1 MHLGIPT
8 DLVNQTIQTYGPWAV
23 FAIVM
28 LESSGL
34 PLPGETALLAAA
46 MYAGA
51 TGDISIWVVI
61 AAAAAGAILG
71 DNIGYWVGRRFGFRL
86 LLRYG
91 RYIHLHQARLKVG
104 LYLFRHHGG
113 KIVFFG
119 RFIALLRAYAAL
131 LAGANCMPWGHFFT
145 FNALGGIAWTVLYG
159 YAAYRFGEQIAH
171 VAGPLGR
178 VFLVLAVI
186 GIVAAAVFFRH
197 HEKSI
202 EAKAE
207 QEFPGPLK
215 PPGDD

>member
-1 MHLGIPT
+1 MHFGVPA
-8 DLVNQTIQTYGPWAV
+8 DLVAQTIQSYGLWAV
-23 FAIVM
+23 FVIVM

-51 TGDISIWVVI
+51 TGHISIWEVI

-104 LYLFRHHGG
+104 LYLFGHHGG

-131 LAGANCMPWGHFFT
+131 LAGANCMAWGRFFA
-145 FNALGGIAWTVLYG
+145 FNALGGIAWTTLYG

-171 VAGPLGR
+171 VTGPLGR
-178 VFLVLAVI
+178 IFLGLAVV

-197 HEKSI
+197 HEKAI

-207 QEFPGPLK
+207 REFPGPLK
-215 PPGDD
+215 APED